1 VSLKGKTRE
10 ELFDIWKKRIV
21 IAKELHKEKVID
33 WADKI
38 FMEFSGEAS
47 QNIDTGEKY
56 SQVCEVVQAIE
67 QTIQPHLFF
76 RNPTFSARA
85 KKPEWEKREALVAA
99 VINQEYT
106 DIKKTGHRLE
116 LENELC
122 VLDARLLPF
131 GVTETTWQ
139 VKGEMVEE
147 KQDESILDKVGG
159 ILTGKKPKP
168 TYRPVILEEIGHI
181 TERIN
186 PLKLLL
192 DYSAPH
198 ITKQKFTIK
207 IMHGN
212 KSELMTPRYDVEK
225 LKNVEDDTNL
235 IPDYRGSSRSD
246 RDKYANDPDF
256 KGLTW
261 YEIHDLENRVI
272 HTIVDG
278 VPDFIEFERQYH
290 IAEGSVF
297 SYLWFITTPNRVY
310 PVPPIKFYRKTA
322 KELSYVHSKVSEQ
335 IDKFLPKIGFDVN
348 RLSKPDQD
356 KWKAGGLGALVGFN
370 GAVTGAWD
378 VLQPR
383 VQDDLFKY
391 LSMKKDM
398 MNLEA
403 GVNDYEVA
411 IPEERK
417 AAEAKIIDQGTKSR
431 RFAPQRRVK
440 GFLIN
445 QAHTIWQIEAENATE
460 EQFAKIIGE
469 DAEEWYNDPET
480 GKSSWN
486 KYDIA
491 GDYAFDFDVEQI
503 TPLSEAERKQ
513 QNAINLETAIR
524 PELRQAILEKGYE
537 LDVIPFLE
545 KFATENMGIKDKSK
559 YLKKLDGLEPGDE
572 HTLWMT
578 GQYPVISE
586 REQKDPKFL
595 TKHFQAHQMFI
606 QSPGFMSLPPELQQ
620 GAIQHYESY
629 MPEMVRLK
637 QQQSVQKQPDAPA
650 REKIEMGA
658 T

>member
-1 VSLKGKTRE
+1 MILKNKTRS
-10 ELFDIWKKRIV
+10 ELYDIWKKRIV
-21 IAKELHKEKVID
+21 IAKELHKEKVCD
-33 WADKI
+33 WSDKI
-38 FMEFSGEAS
+38 FMEFSGETS

-56 SQVCEVVQAIE
+56 SQVCEVIQAIE

-85 KKPEWEKREALVAA
+85 KRPEWEKREALVAA

-131 GVTETTWQ
+131 GATETYWN
-139 VKGEMVEE
+139 VKGGLVDETPEPSVME
-147 KQDESILDKVGG
+147 KIGSTI
-159 ILTGKKPKP
+159 TGKPLKKVMK
-168 TYRPVILEEIGHI
+168 PVIEEEIGHV
-181 TERIN
+181 TERVN

-207 IMHGN
+207 ICHGS
-212 KSELMTPRYDVEK
+212 KSELMTPRYEYEK
-225 LKNVEDDTNL
+225 LENVEDDTDL
-235 IPDYRGSSRSD
+235 IPDYRGQD
-246 RDKYANDPDF
+246 RQAREKYSNDPDF

-261 YEIHDLENRVI
+261 YEIEDIENRVI

-278 VPDFIEFERQYH
+278 VSDFIEFNAPH
-290 IAEGSVF
+290 PLAEGSKY
-297 SYLWFITTPNRVY
+297 SYLWFITVPNRVY

-322 KELSYVHSKVSEQ
+322 KEFSHVHSQVAEQ
-335 IDKFLPKIGFDVN
+335 MDKFLPKIGFDVN
-348 RLSKPDQD
+348 RLSKPAQER
-356 KWKAGGLGALVGFN
+356 WKAGNIGAIVEFN
-370 GAVTGAWD
+370 GSPQGAWD
-378 VLQPR
+378 VLQPK

-391 LSMKKDM
+391 LAMKKDM

-440 GFLIN
+440 SFLIN
-445 QAHTIWQIEAENATE
+445 QAHNIWQIEAANATE
-460 EQFAKIIGE
+460 EQFVKIAGE
-469 DAEEWYNDPET
+469 DAAEWYSDPET

-486 KYDIA
+486 KEDIA
-491 GDYAFDFDVEQI
+491 GDYSFDFDVEQI
-503 TPLSEAERKQ
+503 TPLNEAERKQ
-513 QNAINLETAIR
+513 QNAISLETVMR
-524 PELRQAILEKGYE
+524 PELREAVLAKGYE
-537 LDVIPFLE
+537 LDVIPAVE
-545 KFATENMGIKDKSK
+545 KFFTENIGIKDKSK

-578 GQYPVISE
+578 GQYPGISE

-606 QSPGFMSLPPELQQ
+606 QSPGFVSLPPELQQ

-629 MPEMVRLK
+629 IPLLAQLQQK
-637 QQQSVQKQPDAPA
+637 QAQQKQPDIPA
-650 REKIEMGA
+650 REKIEMA
-658 T
+658 V